1 MIADFFAALCG
12 VTLAL
17 ILAPFLRTLINR
29 TKARMA
35 GRQGPPLLQPYWS
48 LARLLRKGAVYSTT
62 TTWMFRAGPV
72 VTLATMFGALC
83 LVPFGGNPALL
94 HFEGDVLLM
103 AYLLALGRFFTILA
117 ALDTGSSFEG
127 MGANREAFFSALSE
141 PALLLGVAGL
151 GAITG
156 SVSLSGIYGRLG
168 NSAFLGSHLPAIIF
182 ILAAFVIVYLTENAR
197 IPVDDPTTH
206 LELTMIHEV
215 MVLDHCGVDLAFIEY
230 AGALKLWVLGLLIT
244 GIVFP
249 VSTGSFW
256 LDAGVSLACMAVLQI
271 CVGLVESLMARL
283 KMGRVPLL
291 LGIAFVMSTLWIM
304 WVVR

>member
-1 MIADFFAALCG
+1 VIADTFAALGG
-12 VTLAL
+12 VALAL
-17 ILAPFLRTLINR
+17 VLSPFLRTIIDR

-35 GRQGPPLLQPYWS
+35 GRQGPPVLQPYWS
-48 LARLLRKGAVYSTT
+48 LARLLRKGAVYSST
-62 TTWMFRAGPV
+62 TTWIFRAGPV
-72 VTLATMFGALC
+72 VTLATILGALC
-83 LVPFGGNPALL
+83 LVPFGGRPALL

-103 AYLLALGRFFTILA
+103 AYLLGLGRFFTILA

-127 MGANREAFFSALSE
+127 MGANREAFFSALGE

-156 SVSLSGIYGRLG
+156 SVSLSGIYGRIG
-168 NSAFLGSHLPAIIF
+168 TSAFLGAHMPAMIF
-182 ILAAFVIVYLTENAR
+182 ILATFVIVYLTENAR

-215 MVLDHCGVDLAFIEY
+215 MVLDHCGTDLAFIEY

-244 GIVFP
+244 GLVFP
-249 VSTGSFW
+249 VHTGSAL
-256 LDAGVSLACMAVLQI
+256 LDACVTLACMFVLQI
-271 CVGLVESLMARL
+271 GVGLVESLVARL
-283 KMGRVPLL
+283 KMGRTPLL
-291 LGIAFVMSTLWIM
+291 LGIAFVMSALWVM